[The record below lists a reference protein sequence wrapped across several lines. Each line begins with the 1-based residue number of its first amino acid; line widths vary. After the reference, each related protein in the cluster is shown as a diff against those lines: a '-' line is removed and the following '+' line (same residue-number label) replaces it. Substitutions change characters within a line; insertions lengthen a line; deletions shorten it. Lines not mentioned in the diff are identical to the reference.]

1 MSGAVLTMAA
11 CALAGG
17 VASPASGQVVAT
29 GEYLERM
36 DSDGD
41 GRVSLAEY
49 LDWMGYAFRGMD
61 RDGDGVLASDELPGG
76 RGGPVTLE
84 QHRTRLAARFV
95 KQDANG
101 DGFLDARELSA
112 PPRS

>member
-1 MSGAVLTMAA
+1 MSAA
-11 CALAGG
+11 ALALVTCV
-17 VASPASGQVVAT
+17 VAGAAAPPASGQVMAT

-49 LDWMGYAFRGMD
+49 LDWMGYAFHGMD

-84 QHRTRLAARFV
+84 QHRARLATRFA

-101 DGFLDARELSA
+101 DGFLDARELAS
-112 PPRS
+112 PPL